1 MLEVKNLP
9 AKAGD
14 AREVSLIPASGR
26 FPGGGNGTPLQYSCL
41 GNPADR
47 GAWWA
52 AVSGVT
58 RVGHDLVTEPPNR
71 SWQRRSNCQNM
82 DRSGTLGWQGGVFP
96 GRPNKMSKDPKMAT
110 HSSIVAEIIPWTEE
124 LGKV

>member
-1 MLEVKNLP
+1 
-9 AKAGD
+9 
-14 AREVSLIPASGR
+14 
-26 FPGGGNGTPLQYSCL
+26 
-41 GNPADR
+41 
-47 GAWWA
+47 
-52 AVSGVT
+52 
-58 RVGHDLVTEPPNR
+58 
-71 SWQRRSNCQNM
+71 M